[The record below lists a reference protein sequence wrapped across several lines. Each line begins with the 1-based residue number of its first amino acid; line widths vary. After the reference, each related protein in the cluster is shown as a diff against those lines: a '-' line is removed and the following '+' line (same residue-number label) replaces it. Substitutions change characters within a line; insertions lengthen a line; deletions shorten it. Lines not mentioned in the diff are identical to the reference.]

1 MRRKFTRVKR
11 ILNKTRKLQKGGA
24 QSRLFK
30 NTYVIST
37 DKNSER
43 YKNIETRAKVA
54 GLSVQH
60 WPATILQQ
68 DKKLFKELPLQ
79 GIGLTNF
86 IDRKLERIYNLGTI
100 GCFLSHRN
108 LLEYVS
114 HSNTLGTLILEDD
127 AEIPS
132 DLFEKVNNIVNELPG
147 DWDILFLDKGG
158 AKSETPISKHIVK
171 IKQTLDPYVC
181 YGTYSYIVKNSSIK
195 KKILPCLKYMTNHL
209 DQQYT
214 TYADIINEYISY
226 GVIPINHKY
235 NAMSTINKEDFKNT
249 SLNNKKILIIMSDNR
264 ALGKEYNS
272 LTACINYEYS
282 KKHGYDF
289 IYYRPYL
296 NDKTNYELNNC
307 LDSKGKPRHASWSKI
322 LSTKKALELKYDY
335 IVYID
340 TDCIFKD
347 FSRTIEQYIK
357 PFPEK
362 DVMFLDDK
370 PWGATYPCAGFYIC
384 KVTPESKKLMND
396 WYALDLPENN
406 TKHPWEQAALV
417 KIFKG
422 YNVQLID
429 DWMFREKEGQFL
441 RHIGTD
447 DKENRGPYFKNFIK
461 KMGIDVNT
469 IIPKIKVIDYTT
481 IETT

>member
-11 ILNKTRKLQKGGA
+11 KLNKTRKLQKGGS
-24 QSRLFK
+24 QTKLFR

-37 DKNSER
+37 DNNSAR
-43 YKNIETRAKVA
+43 FKNIENKAKVA
-54 GLSVQH
+54 GLSIQY
-60 WPATILQQ
+60 WPAVVMEA

-108 LLEYVS
+108 LLEYLS

-127 AEIPS
+127 AEIPP
-132 DLFEKVNNIVNELPG
+132 DLFQKLDIIVKELPG

-158 AKSETPISKHIVK
+158 NKSETPVSKHIVK

-214 TYADIINEYISY
+214 TYADVINEYISY
-226 GVIPINHKY
+226 GIIPINHKY

-249 SLNNKKILIIMSDNR
+249 TLNKKILIIMSDNR
-264 ALGKEYNS
+264 PLGKHYNS

-307 LDSKGKPRHASWSKI
+307 LDSKGNPRHASWSKI

-340 TDCIFKD
+340 SDCIFKD

-357 PFPEK
+357 PFAEK
-362 DVMFLDDK
+362 DIMFLNDK
-370 PWGATYPCAGFYIC
+370 PWGTMYPCAGFYVC
-384 KVTPESKKLMND
+384 KVSSESKRLMKD
-396 WYALDLPENN
+396 WYAIDLPENN
-406 TKHPWEQAALV
+406 MKHPWEQAALM
-417 KIFKG
+417 KIFKE

-429 DWMFREKEGQFL
+429 DWMFRERQGQFL

-447 DKENRGPYFKNFIK
+447 DKQNREPYFKNFIK
-461 KMGIDVNT
+461 TMGIDVNT
-469 IIPKIKVIDYTT
+469 IIPKIKVIDYNTRD
-481 IETT
+481 IN